1 MNFFQRG
8 RRYFTAL
15 ALVLMLL
22 FTTACTSATAT
33 EPKALRS
40 TPTLDRTSSYGELS
54 RGNSVA
60 GQDFGNWVVGASKG
74 LIKDSFVRDN
84 DKLGVVIASQVRP
97 NEVKDLSKSLVQG
110 FHKNFPNKDLTVLV
124 YAPDKQLILTARY
137 NDQTHQIEY
146 QQAS

>member
-1 MNFFQRG
+1 MNLFQRS

-33 EPKALRS
+33 QPRTAV
-40 TPTLDRTSSYGELS
+40 PTLDRTTSYGELS

-84 DKLGVVIASQVRP
+84 DKLGVVISSQVRP
-97 NEVKDLSKSLVQG
+97 SEVKDLSKSLMQG
-110 FHKNFPNKDLTVLV
+110 FHKNFPNKDLSVLV

-137 NDQTHQIEY
+137 NNQTHQIEY

>member
-1 MNFFQRG
+1 MNFFQRS
-8 RRYFTAL
+8 RRYLTAL
-15 ALVLMLL
+15 AIVLMLV

-33 EPKALRS
+33 QPRTSA
-40 TPTLDRTSSYGELS
+40 PTLERTNSYGELS

-84 DKLGVVIASQVRP
+84 DKLGVVISSQVRP
-97 NEVKDLSKSLVQG
+97 TEVKDLSKSLMQG
-110 FHKNFPNKDLTVLV
+110 FHKNFPNKDLTVLM

-137 NDQTHQIEY
+137 NNQTHQIEY